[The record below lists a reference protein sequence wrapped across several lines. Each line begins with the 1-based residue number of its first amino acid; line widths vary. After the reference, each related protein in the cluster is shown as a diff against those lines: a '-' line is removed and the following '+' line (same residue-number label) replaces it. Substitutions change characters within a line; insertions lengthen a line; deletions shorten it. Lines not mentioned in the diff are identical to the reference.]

1 VAENVPSTIHRPR
14 NRPHEADMHRH
25 GSMEIAPAPQVEDT
39 VEVRGPPWRRLS
51 DIWSPRLPHDK
62 RGVRRSVWKAPSFDE
77 KAENN
82 PFSRRNVQILMFVLG
97 FILPF
102 GKLHRP
108 S

>member
-14 NRPHEADMHRH
+14 NRPHEADMHRRD
-25 GSMEIAPAPQVEDT
+25 SMEIAPAPQVEDT

-102 GKLHRP
+102 GKLHQP

>member
-1 VAENVPSTIHRPR
+1 
-14 NRPHEADMHRH
+14 
-25 GSMEIAPAPQVEDT
+25 MEIIPAPQVEQT

-62 RGVRRSVWKAPSFDE
+62 LAVKRSVWKAPSFDE

-82 PFSRRNVQILMFVLG
+82 PLSRRNLQILMFVVG
-97 FILPF
+97 FMLPF